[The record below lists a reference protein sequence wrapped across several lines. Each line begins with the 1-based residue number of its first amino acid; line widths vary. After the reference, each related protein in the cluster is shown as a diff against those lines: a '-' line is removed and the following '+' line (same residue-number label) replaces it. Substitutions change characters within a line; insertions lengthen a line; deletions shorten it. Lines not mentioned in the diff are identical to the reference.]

1 MFKWLKGKTQ
11 SKLEVLEVV
20 APLTGKVV
28 PLEQVPDPAFAQK
41 AMGEGVA
48 IEPAEGK
55 VVAPFDGKVAH
66 LIDKSKH
73 AVILEHAS
81 GVQVLIHIGV
91 NTVSLKGE
99 GFKAHVSTGD
109 EVKAGQLLIEFDI
122 KAIQEAGYPVVT
134 PILIPDGVEAV
145 KSVQSVENAGS
156 VTALSETVIHVHLN

>member
-122 KAIQEAGYPVVT
+122 KAIEAAGYPVVT
-134 PILIPDGVEAV
+134 PVLIPDGVDAV

>member
-11 SKLEVLEVV
+11 TKLEVLEVV

-28 PLEQVPDPAFAQK
+28 PLGQVPDEAFAQK
-41 AMGEGVA
+41 AMGEGIA
-48 IEPAEGK
+48 IEPTEGK

-66 LIDKSKH
+66 LIEKSKH

-81 GVQVLIHIGV
+81 GAQVLIHIGV

-109 EVKAGQLLIEFDI
+109 VVKAGQLLIEFDI
-122 KAIQEAGYPVVT
+122 KAIEAAGYPVVT
-134 PILIPDGVEAV
+134 PVLIPDGVDAI
-145 KSVQSVENAGS
+145 KSVEPLENAGS
-156 VTALSETVIHVHLN
+156 VTAMSETVLRVHLN

>member
-48 IEPAEGK
+48 IEPTEGK

-122 KAIQEAGYPVVT
+122 KAIEAAGYPVVT